1 MACQL
6 ALDHDGEIISADSR
20 QVYKE
25 MDIGTG
31 KDLDEYILNN
41 QEIPYHLIDIKA
53 PGYKY
58 NIAEFQQD
66 FIEAVNLIQ
75 SRNKLPILCGGS
87 GLYIE
92 TALRGNSFLGIP
104 KDEALWSRLK
114 AVSDAKLE
122 AEYQIIDAGIQSK
135 LNALTKARS
144 IRAIEISNYLKAN
157 PNWKPTVLPNLNPLI
172 IGVEIDRYL
181 RREKITRRLSER
193 LNNGMVEE
201 VEALLKNGLSHSDLA
216 YYGLEYKWIGK
227 YLEGEISKRVL
238 FEGLNTAIHQFA
250 KRQMTWF
257 RRMEKNDYLIHWID
271 SKTPLD
277 EKLRQIDA
285 LLND

>member
-1 MACQL
+1 LACHL
-6 ALDHDGEIISADSR
+6 ALLVDAEIISADSR

-31 KDLDEYILNN
+31 KDLDEYTVNN
-41 QEIPYHLIDIKA
+41 QNIPYHLIDIKE

-58 NIAEFQQD
+58 NIAEFQHD
-66 FIEAVNLIQ
+66 FIAAVKQIQ

-104 KDEALWSRLK
+104 SDEALWNRLK
-114 AVSDAKLE
+114 AVTDDALE
-122 AEYQIIDAGIQSK
+122 AEYQNIDPEIQSK
-135 LNALTKARS
+135 LNALTKARK

-157 PNWKPTVLPNLNPLI
+157 PHWEPTILPNLNPLI
-172 IGVEIDRYL
+172 IGVDIERDL
-181 RREKITRRLSER
+181 RRDKITRRLSER
-193 LNNGMVEE
+193 LNNGLIEE
-201 VEALLKNGLSHSDLA
+201 VEALLENGLSHADLA

-227 YLEGEISKRVL
+227 YLKGEISKRVL
-238 FEGLNTAIHQFA
+238 FESLNTAIHQFA

-257 RRMEKNDYLIHWID
+257 RRMEKNNYHINWID
-271 SKTPLD
+271 SKSPLN
-277 EKLRQIDA
+277 EKLKQIKVLLDA
-285 LLND
+285 